1 MTETKLLEG
10 GQKMEN
16 SLNMRIDGSQR
27 QWGGN
32 NSPQGDKKQ
41 RRQHKLNA
49 LFESLNAGDIESA
62 RLAFV
67 ALVNFDATI
76 SGDPYLSKI
85 GAALQSCNLYAA
97 QHFATELKN
106 RGGQL
111 QELVLAP
118 KPVHSTEGSGLYRT
132 EFLKIDLSA

>member
-1 MTETKLLEG
+1 MAA
-10 GQKMEN
+10 
-16 SLNMRIDGSQR
+16 S
-27 QWGGN
+27 GN
-32 NSPQGDKKQ
+32 GAATIHRKAIKTTASA
-41 RRQHKLNA
+41 KLNA

-111 QELVLAP
+111 QELQLAP
-118 KPVHSTEGSGLYRT
+118 KPIHSTEASGLYRT

>member
-1 MTETKLLEG
+1 MDTSF
-10 GQKMEN
+10 
-16 SLNMRIDGSQR
+16 SLRIDGTAK

-41 RRQHKLNA
+41 RRQQKLNA

-67 ALVNFDATI
+67 ALVNFDASI

-97 QHFATELKN
+97 QHFAIELKN

-111 QELVLAP
+111 QELVLAS
-118 KPVHSTEGSGLYRT
+118 KPVHSPQESGLYRT

>member
-1 MTETKLLEG
+1 
-10 GQKMEN
+10 MEN
-16 SLNMRIDGSQR
+16 SFNMRIDGSQR

-41 RRQHKLNA
+41 RRQQKLNA
-49 LFESLNAGDIESA
+49 LFECLSAGDIESA

-67 ALVNFDATI
+67 ALVNLDSTI

-111 QELVLAP
+111 QELILPP
-118 KPVHSTEGSGLYRT
+118 KPAHLHQDSGLYRA

>member
-1 MTETKLLEG
+1 
-10 GQKMEN
+10 MEH
-16 SLNMRIDGSQR
+16 SFNMRIDGGQR

-41 RRQHKLNA
+41 RRQQKLNA
-49 LFESLNAGDIESA
+49 LFDSLNAGDIESA

-67 ALVNFDATI
+67 ALINFDATI
-76 SGDPYLSKI
+76 SGDPNLSKI

-111 QELVLAP
+111 QELVLAS
-118 KPVHSTEGSGLYRT
+118 KPVHSTHEQSLYRT

>member
-1 MTETKLLEG
+1 
-10 GQKMEN
+10 MEH
-16 SLNMRIDGSQR
+16 SFNMRIDGGQR

-41 RRQHKLNA
+41 RRQQKLNA
-49 LFESLNAGDIESA
+49 LFDSLNAGDIESA

-67 ALVNFDATI
+67 ALINFDANI

-111 QELVLAP
+111 QELVLAS
-118 KPVHSTEGSGLYRT
+118 KPLHSTHEQSLYRT

>member
-1 MTETKLLEG
+1 
-10 GQKMEN
+10 MEH
-16 SLNMRIDGSQR
+16 SFNMRIDGGQR

-41 RRQHKLNA
+41 RRQQKLNA
-49 LFESLNAGDIESA
+49 LFDSLNAGDIESA

-67 ALVNFDATI
+67 ALINFDATI

-106 RGGQL
+106 RGATQRS
-111 QELVLAP
+111 P
-118 KPVHSTEGSGLYRT
+118 
-132 EFLKIDLSA
+132 ILSISLRGMPGAGASSNTFW

>member
-1 MTETKLLEG
+1 M
-10 GQKMEN
+10 MEH
-16 SLNMRIDGSQR
+16 SFNMRIDGGQR

-41 RRQHKLNA
+41 RRQQKLNA
-49 LFESLNAGDIESA
+49 LFDSLNAGDIESA

-67 ALVNFDATI
+67 ALINFDATI

-111 QELVLAP
+111 QELVLVF
-118 KPVHSTEGSGLYRT
+118 KPVHSPQESGLYRT